1 MDTTRCFEK
10 LINIL
15 NLVSGR
21 FKDSASYIFT
31 LGSALFGLVS
41 DSRNAAIVGGIII
54 PRLNRKPAPRSPKEI
69 PRRTPRNKRQSHT
82 SRHKR
87 NRRILQIQRKIRMV
101 RKKIWTKTNLNS

>member
-21 FKDSASYIFT
+21 FKDI
-31 LGSALFGLVS
+31 ALFGLVS

-54 PRLNRKPAPRSPKEI
+54 SRLSRRPAPRSPKEI

-87 NRRILQIQRKIRMV
+87 NRRILQIQRKI
-101 RKKIWTKTNLNS
+101 